1 MNTADEAMLRRLGAV
16 LDQVDPPPPI
26 SFEMARAAFAV
37 RDLDAELIPLVE
49 QSELAVRGAP
59 HHAFTFAVDG
69 VEVEMAASQ
78 DRFGWALVGQLVV
91 TGDQQLP
98 SVTVHTL
105 TSRDTVQLD
114 ELGRFCTMVAA
125 GPVMLRLHAA
135 DRALRT
141 DWVTL

>member
-1 MNTADEAMLRRLGAV
+1 MNTEDEALLRRLGAV

-26 SFEMARAAFAV
+26 TFEMARAAFTV
-37 RDLDAELIPLVE
+37 RDLDAELVPLVE
-49 QSELAVRGAP
+49 QVELAVRGEP
-59 HHAFTFAVDG
+59 QHSFTFAVDG
-69 VEVEMAASQ
+69 VEVGMAASR

-91 TGDQQLP
+91 GEQQQLP
-98 SVTVHTL
+98 SLTVHTL
-105 TSRDTVQLD
+105 TSHDTVQLD
-114 ELGRFCTMVAA
+114 ELGRFRTVVAA

>member
-1 MNTADEAMLRRLGAV
+1 MNTADEALLRRLGAV
-16 LDQVDPPPPI
+16 FDQVDPPPPI
-26 SFEMARAAFAV
+26 SFEMARAAFVV

-59 HHAFTFAVDG
+59 HHSFSFAVDG
-69 VEVEMAASQ
+69 VEVEMAASH

-91 TGDQQLP
+91 TDDQQLP

-105 TSRDTVQLD
+105 TSKDTVLLD
-114 ELGRFCTMVAA
+114 ELGRFRTTVAA
-125 GPVMLRLHAA
+125 GPVMLRLHTA

>member
-1 MNTADEAMLRRLGAV
+1 MNTEDETLLRRLGAV

-26 SFEMARAAFAV
+26 TFEMARAAFVV

-49 QSELAVRGAP
+49 QSALAVRGAP
-59 HHAFTFAVDG
+59 HRSFSFAVDG
-69 VEVEMAASQ
+69 VEVEMDASH

-105 TSRDTVQLD
+105 TSQDTVQLD
-114 ELGRFCTMVAA
+114 ELGRFRTTVAA

>member
-1 MNTADEAMLRRLGAV
+1 MNTADEALLRRLGAV
-16 LDQVDPPPPI
+16 FDQVDPPPPI
-26 SFEMARAAFAV
+26 SFEMARAAFVV

-59 HHAFTFAVDG
+59 HHSFSFAVDG
-69 VEVEMAASQ
+69 VEVEMAASH

-91 TGDQQLP
+91 TGDHQLP

-105 TSRDTVQLD
+105 TSKDTVLLD
-114 ELGRFCTMVAA
+114 ELGRFRTTVAA
-125 GPVMLRLHAA
+125 GPVMLRLHTA

>member
-1 MNTADEAMLRRLGAV
+1 MNTEDEALLRRLGAV

-26 SFEMARAAFAV
+26 TFEMARAAFAV

-49 QSELAVRGAP
+49 QAQLAVRGAP
-59 HHAFTFAVDG
+59 HHSFTFAVDG
-69 VEVEMAASQ
+69 VEVEMAASR

-91 TGDQQLP
+91 ADEQQLP
-98 SVTVHTL
+98 SLTVHTL
-105 TSRDTVQLD
+105 TSHDTVQLD
-114 ELGRFCTMVAA
+114 ELGRFRTLVAA